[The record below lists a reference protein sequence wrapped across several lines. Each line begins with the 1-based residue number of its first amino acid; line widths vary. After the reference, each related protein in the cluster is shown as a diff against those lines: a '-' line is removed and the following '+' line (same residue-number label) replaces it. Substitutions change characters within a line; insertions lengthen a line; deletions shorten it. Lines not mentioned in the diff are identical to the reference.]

1 MKDFSREVLSAL
13 KINVTGLPSF
23 CRLVIYELLE
33 DCDYTSGTIS
43 VGTLDELAHSFY
55 VSPSPGRKKEIIN
68 GNTIRNAFRTIKKA
82 KPDAFKFTTVNQ
94 RIIIEMPFIRELYQE
109 FYSQP
114 REVAAV
120 DLSDLNTPTTIA
132 TYDESCVFPDDLGR
146 EDVTDFA
153 AASFSHIDITKNKN
167 KQNKL
172 TGHGEL
178 KWIKKSISPDF
189 SPSSETIEAALAKG
203 FTNVLNPEELQKFI
217 NHNLTHNTQWA
228 DFNPVFLKWL
238 ERAQAYNE
246 TKQSIHKSTTS
257 RSKRSECFHEDN
269 TYPAFMREVLEAN
282 KDAWVPNQRCSAFTD
297 DGASYNHETY
307 EMAMDSTNEHIWA
320 TVY

>member
-1 MKDFSREVLSAL
+1 MECLTSKVVKSIRLNI
-13 KINVTGLPSF
+13 KGLPGF

-33 DCDYTSGTIS
+33 YCNYETGTIS
-43 VGTLDELAHSFY
+43 IGTLDEIAQAFY
-55 VSPSPGRKKEIIN
+55 VAPSPGRKKEIIN
-68 GNTIRNAFRTIKKA
+68 GDTIRNAFRTIKKA
-82 KPDAFKFTTVNQ
+82 KPDAFKFTSVNQ
-94 RIIIEMPFIRELYQE
+94 RIIIEMPFIRKLYQE

-114 REVAAV
+114 REVAGV
-120 DLSDLNTPTTIA
+120 DHSDQNTPTTIA
-132 TYDESCVFPDDLGR
+132 TYDESCVFMDDLGR
-146 EDVTDFA
+146 EDVTDLA

-178 KWIKKSISPDF
+178 KRIKKSISPDF
-189 SPSSETIEAALAKG
+189 SPSPETIDAALAKG

-257 RSKRSECFHEDN
+257 RSKRSECFHQNN

-297 DGASYNHETY
+297 DGESHNHETY